1 MKGLT
6 PLPQVTRNQTSFLTR
21 LIRRLEASAHGQYTE
36 NSRMTPRIFSQ
47 TLQTLRL
54 TLELM
59 LNGQQWHKT
68 SPQRSS
74 DDFYATPRPKG
85 RTIAYTR
92 TLGQE
97 KQSRG
102 GPGRPPLPSPA
113 QVRKAP
119 TAPMRK
125 MPTKT
130 HQYPHPR
137 RMLQHLTTAHS
148 PASQHLQTPGRALEE
163 KQRRKVAYPLHG
175 PRHWPGTRLRHT
187 TQGRTRTHISPDP

>member
-6 PLPQVTRNQTSFLTR
+6 PLLQVTRNQTSFLTR

-36 NSRMTPRIFSQ
+36 NSRMTPRMFSQ

-85 RTIAYTR
+85 RTIVYTR
-92 TLGQE
+92 TLGQPTSTGE
-97 KQSRG
+97 TVSRW
-102 GPGRPPLPSPA
+102 PGASTATVSSPSSESTNRSYAENANKNSPIPTSSEDA
-113 QVRKAP
+113 
-119 TAPMRK
+119 TAP
-125 MPTKT
+125 
-130 HQYPHPR
+130 HDC
-137 RMLQHLTTAHS
+137 A
-148 PASQHLQTPGRALEE
+148 
-163 KQRRKVAYPLHG
+163 
-175 PRHWPGTRLRHT
+175 
-187 TQGRTRTHISPDP
+187 